1 MKLLKPQLEK
11 IKNQEKK
18 HIEKRKNWQ
27 SIKMTEYLLKEVF
40 FNYIINVKL
49 LNQETMTVD
58 RSTDIS
64 DKDPGL
70 NSL

>member
-27 SIKMTEYLLKEVF
+27 SIKMTEYLLEEVF
-40 FNYIINVKL
+40 FNYIFSFSI
-49 LNQETMTVD
+49 THMA
-58 RSTDIS
+58 
-64 DKDPGL
+64 
-70 NSL
+70 